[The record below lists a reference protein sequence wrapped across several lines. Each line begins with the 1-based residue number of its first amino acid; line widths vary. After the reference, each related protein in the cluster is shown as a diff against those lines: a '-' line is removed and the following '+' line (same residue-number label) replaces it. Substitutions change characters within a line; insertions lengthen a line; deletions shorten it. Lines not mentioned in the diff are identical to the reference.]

1 MEALFGSASDFL
13 QKVLKPVSS
22 VISFGGEKS
31 YLTLDIGT
39 NSVKMLEAQ

>member
-1 MEALFGSASDFL
+1 MAALLGSASDFL

-22 VISFGGEKS
+22 VISFGREKS

-39 NSVKMLEAQ
+39 SSVKMLEAQ